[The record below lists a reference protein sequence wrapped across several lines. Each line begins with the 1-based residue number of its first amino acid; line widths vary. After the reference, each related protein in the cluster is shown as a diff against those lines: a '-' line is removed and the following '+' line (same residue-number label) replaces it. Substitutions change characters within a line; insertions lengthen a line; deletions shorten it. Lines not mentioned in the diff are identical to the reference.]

1 MHDAIEAERRGIPAV
16 AVLTDQFERSARV
29 VAKSHGLPNYP
40 VAIIG
45 HPVANDSDEALRLK
59 AETAVRQIV
68 PLLTVRDT

>member
-16 AVLTDQFERSARV
+16 AVITDRFERSVRV
-29 VAKSHGLPNYP
+29 VAQVNGLPGYP
-40 VAIIG
+40 FAVIG